1 MPDTPIILTPPLLAP
16 PCSPLT
22 AAVWPLREQASTGG
36 SEAKENTERVPSCE
50 QQARR
55 DLSLWAKRTA
65 TTAHEVSGGRV
76 AVNQPVTFT

>member
-1 MPDTPIILTPPLLAP
+1 MPDTPIMLTPPLLAP

-65 TTAHEVSGGRV
+65 TTAHEVSRGRV
-76 AVNQPVTFT
+76 AVN